1 MPKPQGATPK
11 KSPDGISLFAA
22 ALVGVILTLGIML
35 FLYLWNPFN
44 QGKADLTTE
53 DMPMVQPKN
62 TSVATT
68 QPTNYEF
75 YDLLKQQQVSG
86 VPDQA
91 IASQT
96 VPTNPKPDVVVTGQA
111 NTDKNA
117 KSSQADTENSQLVA
131 NGEDGE
137 SVDTSRLGEDNQAT
151 ATADNQT
158 VNTNKPADKR
168 ININDADT
176 GRTFILQINS
186 FDNADAA
193 DSRRAEVLLAGV
205 DAQIVKKHL
214 SDDSL
219 VYQVISRPMNS
230 PQMAAQAQ
238 QRLQSSGIDSLIV
251 EQRRQ

>member
-35 FLYLWNPFN
+35 FFYLWNPFN
-44 QGKADLTTE
+44 QGKTDLTTQE
-53 DMPMVQPKN
+53 LPMVQPKN
-62 TSVATT
+62 ASVATAP
-68 QPTNYEF
+68 PTNYEF

-91 IASQT
+91 VASQT
-96 VPTNPKPDVVVTGQA
+96 MPNNPKPDVVVTGKA
-111 NTDKNA
+111 EADN
-117 KSSQADTENSQLVA
+117 SSQANSDDTQLVDDVSNA
-131 NGEDGE
+131 DNNG
-137 SVDTSRLGEDNQAT
+137 DTQTADDNQAT
-151 ATADNQT
+151 ATADNPP
-158 VNTNKPADKR
+158 VNDKKPADNR

-176 GRTFILQINS
+176 VRTFILQINS

-193 DSRRAEVLLAGV
+193 DRRRAEVLLAGV
-205 DAQIVKKHL
+205 DAQIVKKRL
-214 SDDSL
+214 PDESI
-219 VYQVISRPMNS
+219 VYQVISRPMSS

-238 QRLQSSGIDSLIV
+238 RRLQSSGIDSLIV